1 MKPRYTR
8 PTYAPAGGLPISGKV
23 AEAMELFAPPVSRK
37 PVDTSSLRRVREKLM
52 AELQIKK

>member
-8 PTYAPAGGLPISGKV
+8 PTYAPAGGLPIVGKV

-37 PVDTSSLRRVREKLM
+37 PLDLSPLRRVREKLQ
-52 AELQIKK
+52 AQLEGRK